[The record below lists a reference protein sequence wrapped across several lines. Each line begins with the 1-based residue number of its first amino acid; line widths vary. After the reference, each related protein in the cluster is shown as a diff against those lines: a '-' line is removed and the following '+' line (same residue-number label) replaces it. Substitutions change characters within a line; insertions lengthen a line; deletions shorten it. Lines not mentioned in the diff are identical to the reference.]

1 MLKWI
6 MKPLKRFLS
15 ALFIPPK
22 WLTDIQTDR
31 HNEVKCAIE
40 RSVRWKIS
48 NDALWQIGGTQNFVY
63 WVKRV
68 NDFVKRNSQTCRSF
82 SSKEGHVF
90 ICYYCIFWLGRYKTN
105 VTLMNW
111 HSEWYFFSVFRGW
124 GGVCVGGEATSQL
137 SAMSWNICQ
146 IYFML
151 SNMPL
156 PLVIQTTRKVFH
168 CLGWQFSHFFV
179 TLFCDTYSWHFVFE
193 NFPEECFHTFWQALI
208 MTSQKQKCT

>member
-1 MLKWI
+1 MSQSGATRYMLKWI

-82 SSKEGHVF
+82 SSNEGHAF

-124 GGVCVGGEATSQL
+124 GGGVWEERQL
-137 SAMSWNICQ
+137 HSFQQCHEIFAKS
-146 IYFML
+146 
-151 SNMPL
+151 
-156 PLVIQTTRKVFH
+156 
-168 CLGWQFSHFFV
+168 
-179 TLFCDTYSWHFVFE
+179 TLC
-193 NFPEECFHTFWQALI
+193 
-208 MTSQKQKCT
+208 